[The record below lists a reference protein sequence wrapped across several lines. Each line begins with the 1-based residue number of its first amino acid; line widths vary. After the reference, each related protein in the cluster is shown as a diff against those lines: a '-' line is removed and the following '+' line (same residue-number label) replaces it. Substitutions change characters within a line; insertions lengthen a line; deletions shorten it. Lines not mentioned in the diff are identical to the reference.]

1 MPQVYFTI
9 LGSSAGMP
17 QPDRVNSGYLLEA
30 GGRLIQFDCGGGVS
44 AAFRRAGFDPLGVER
59 IVISHTHPA
68 HISDLPL
75 YVQMLYLAGRKT
87 AFDIHL
93 PQEAVRSVQDWF
105 RALYLLPGK
114 LPFDVGFVP
123 VTADKSLAFGEITIF
138 PISNRHLAG
147 YAPILAD
154 AHLDNRMQ
162 SFSYLIT
169 VGGKNVLYSADL
181 ASESDLKPYLGN
193 LDLLV
198 VESTHIDIARLLQA
212 IVAANVGRV
221 VLTHIAEDY
230 DVAQTLLA
238 AHKAGVGNLCMAH
251 DGMRIAL

>member
-1 MPQVYFTI
+1 
-9 LGSSAGMP
+9 MP

-30 GGRLIQFDCGGGVS
+30 DGRLIQFDCGGGVS
-44 AAFRRAGFDPLGVER
+44 AAFRRAGFDPLRVER
-59 IVISHTHPA
+59 IIISHTHPD

-93 PQEAVRSVQDWF
+93 PQEAVKPVQDWF
-105 RALYLLPGK
+105 RALYLLPEK
-114 LPFDVGFVP
+114 LPFDIGFVP
-123 VTADKSLAFGEITIF
+123 VTADDPIALGEVTIR

-147 YAPILAD
+147 YASILAENR
-154 AHLDNRMQ
+154 LDNRMQ
-162 SFSYLIT
+162 CFSYLIT
-169 VGGKNVLYSADL
+169 VGGKSVLYSADL
-181 ASESDLKPYLGN
+181 ASEGDLKPYLGN

-198 VESTHIDIARLLQA
+198 IESTHIDVARLLQEM
-212 IVAANVGRV
+212 VPANVGQV

-230 DVAQTLLA
+230 DVTKTLLVA
-238 AHKAGVGNLCMAH
+238 RKAGVGNLSIAY